1 MLRRERQQKYYEK
14 KEVKGKERKRKIRT
28 RTPESAMNIRK
39 RDIGPK
45 HGQLRKC
52 LARKSED

>member
-28 RTPESAMNIRK
+28 RTPENAMNIRK
-39 RDIGPK
+39 RDIWPK
-45 HGQLRKC
+45 HRQLRKC
-52 LARKSED
+52 LVRKSED